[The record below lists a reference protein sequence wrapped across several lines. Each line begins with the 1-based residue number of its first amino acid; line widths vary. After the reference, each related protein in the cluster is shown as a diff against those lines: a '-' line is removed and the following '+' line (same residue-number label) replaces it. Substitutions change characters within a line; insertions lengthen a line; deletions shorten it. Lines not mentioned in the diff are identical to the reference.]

1 MGNQS
6 AVQWLKDK
14 LLALRDIIGG
24 ALSASTSTLTDDVA
38 IVPTEK
44 AHFSFLQNMYVVDLL
59 RKLGFL
65 APSRYMGTCFWRI
78 PREFKTTDIGD
89 MAEWME
95 EALALPIDA
104 DLKAL
109 GLAAQRDRVAMPG
122 DEENEAM
129 AARLPQSN
137 LAEEAEEDE
146 SEEEYQPRERGQRME
161 EESDGDEDGDGDND
175 EAERKRKKKE

>member
-1 MGNQS
+1 MG
-6 AVQWLKDK
+6 
-14 LLALRDIIGG
+14 
-24 ALSASTSTLTDDVA
+24 SASTSTLTDDVA
-38 IVPTEK
+38 IIPTEK

-109 GLAAQRDRVAMPG
+109 GLAAQRDGVAMPG
-122 DEENEAM
+122 ADDAGDV
-129 AARLPQSN
+129 ASSRQRQSN
-137 LAEEAEEDE
+137 LAEQTEDVEDVEDE
-146 SEEEYQPRERGQRME
+146 S
-161 EESDGDEDGDGDND
+161 
-175 EAERKRKKKE
+175 